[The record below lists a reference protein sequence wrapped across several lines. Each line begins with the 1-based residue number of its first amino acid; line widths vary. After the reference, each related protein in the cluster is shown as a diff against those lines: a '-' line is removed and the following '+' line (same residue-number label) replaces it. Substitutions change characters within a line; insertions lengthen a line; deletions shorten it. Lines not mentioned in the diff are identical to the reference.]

1 MAIAKLDVA
10 TRRAAL
16 DKKITA
22 AEAKTLIKE
31 AKASGSKKPIDDIF
45 KAIDR
50 TSAAIETG
58 ATRLILKEL
67 DQPMTKAEWVAYAQ
81 KAASPAGVWG
91 PGSDGGKNVKRADV
105 PAPLPELFDY
115 LPPAGVG
122 AATIA
127 VGARLRVPFGPREMI
142 GVVVAHA
149 RVAANPKLRVPPWS
163 PISAASPASPA
174 VCG

>member
-22 AEAKTLIKE
+22 SEARTLIKE

-58 ATRLILKEL
+58 ATRLNLKDL
-67 DQPMTKAEWVAYAQ
+67 DQPITQAEW
-81 KAASPAGVWG
+81 
-91 PGSDGGKNVKRADV
+91 
-105 PAPLPELFDY
+105 
-115 LPPAGVG
+115 G
-122 AATIA
+122 A
-127 VGARLRVPFGPREMI
+127 
-142 GVVVAHA
+142 
-149 RVAANPKLRVPPWS
+149 
-163 PISAASPASPA
+163 
-174 VCG
+174 